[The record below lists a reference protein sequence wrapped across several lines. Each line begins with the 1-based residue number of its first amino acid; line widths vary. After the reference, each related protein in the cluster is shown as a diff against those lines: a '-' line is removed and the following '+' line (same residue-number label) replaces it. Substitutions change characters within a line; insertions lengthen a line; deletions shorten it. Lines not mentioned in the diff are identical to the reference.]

1 MRNGIWHRLLLRCW
15 RRSGGRASAQEASAS
30 AQHLRRSR
38 SPPGLTQGM
47 SLVVS
52 AGDGGAGLF
61 LLTQDL
67 FFGNSHQ
74 NSHSPKIKM
83 AADLAASHLADF
95 IGFLAPQVGLEPT
108 TLRLTAEYLWSPI
121 TLSRGSV
128 ALRPSWSHPRIHPI
142 LRRLTREYRCLGGIP
157 CAVKLLKV
165 KVRCRLTRKRSLVRL
180 VAIRPIYIYKM
191 RVAHKDINFGRPL

>member
-1 MRNGIWHRLLLRCW
+1 MRLRQIS
-15 RRSGGRASAQEASAS
+15 R
-30 AQHLRRSR
+30 LRRTPVTAGR
-38 SPPGLTQGM
+38 SFPPC
-47 SLVVS
+47 
-52 AGDGGAGLF
+52 ANLF
-61 LLTQDL
+61 LA
-67 FFGNSHQ
+67 NSHQ
-74 NSHSPKIKM
+74 NSHSSKIKM